1 MFNLLSGWVS
11 NLIQVFKEFLGSMT
25 IYISSVHMKLRSWG
39 LLYYISLLFNI
50 RLFLYLISLK
60 FLSQQI
66 SISRKIRI
74 VGNEHSL
81 IKD

>member
-1 MFNLLSGWVS
+1 MGIQFDPSFQGVS
-11 NLIQVFKEFLGSMT
+11 WIDDYLYIIGAYEASM
-25 IYISSVHMKLRSWG
+25 SRR

-74 VGNEHSL
+74 VENEHSL